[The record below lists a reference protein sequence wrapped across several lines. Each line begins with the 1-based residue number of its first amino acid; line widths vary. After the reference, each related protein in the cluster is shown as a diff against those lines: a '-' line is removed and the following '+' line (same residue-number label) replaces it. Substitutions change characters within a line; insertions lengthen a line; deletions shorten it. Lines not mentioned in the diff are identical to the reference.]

1 MDAKDA
7 ARKIHFDVNRPIHLA
22 RRDVFFER
30 AVELLYTPMQNMSTA
45 DRIKHV
51 EVVIS
56 MLKTAERHAFF
67 AIQSSAT
74 VTQESDF
81 LRFLKL
87 ISDNVQSAHSMMQHQ
102 LHLEAEESFLC
113 QFLSATPEQCVLPAM
128 HYQRRAEDILQGLWN
143 VLQLAHNAYR
153 TLKQANLQKLSD
165 EEQERYRKAYDS
177 FRADVTSRYTVPVA
191 NNNGQPAPQ
200 G

>member
-1 MDAKDA
+1 MG
-7 ARKIHFDVNRPIHLA
+7 KIHFDINRPIHLA

-30 AVELLYTPMQNMSTA
+30 AVELLYTPLQNLTTA
-45 DRIKHV
+45 ERIIHA
-51 EVVIS
+51 EVIIS
-56 MLKTAERHAFF
+56 LLKTAESHAFF
-67 AIQSSAT
+67 AIQSSGT
-74 VTQESDF
+74 VAQETDF

-87 ISDNVQSAHSMMQHQ
+87 ISDNVQSAHAMMQHQ

-143 VLQLAHNAYR
+143 ILQLAHTAYR
-153 TLKQANLQKLSD
+153 NLQQTNLDSLT
-165 EEQERYRKAYDS
+165 EEEKGRYRKAYDS
-177 FRADVTSRYTVPVA
+177 FRQDVTSRYRAPNANRVA
-191 NNNGQPAPQ
+191 GATQ